1 MRFISQDKCK
11 EEEHMERLDLPEFV
25 VRVIDRLEACGYE
38 AYAVGG
44 CVRDMIMGRVPN
56 DYDVTTNALPEETK
70 RCFDGWRVIET
81 GIKHGTVTVISEG
94 NNIEVTTYR
103 LDGEYADNRHP
114 KEVTFTSDITADLSR
129 RDFTVNAMAYSHK
142 RGFADAFDGMGDILN
157 RQIRSVGDARQ
168 RFREDGLRILRALR
182 FSSVLG
188 FSIDSETAIAIHDCK
203 ELLKN
208 ISVERILSEFTKLI
222 TGSGAESI
230 LSDYRDVIAVFI
242 PDVEKV
248 SAETYSEA
256 VKIVSLCPAEKS
268 IRYAAFLGHL
278 GGADGLIGRTLDRLN
293 SDTRTRRTAE
303 AIYECY
309 LKGAE
314 EGKIFAR
321 YAICRSGYEV
331 ARAAAELCAATGK
344 VRGDAAYVAVS
355 ERYAENIERENS
367 ADGRCLSL
375 SELKISG
382 KQLMSI
388 GIKGPDIGKILS
400 ALLCLV
406 MEEKLEN
413 KECDLMSAAQRL
425 RSEE

>member
-1 MRFISQDKCK
+1 
-11 EEEHMERLDLPEFV
+11 MERLDLPEYV

-56 DYDVTTNALPEETK
+56 DYDVTTNALPEETEK
-70 RCFDGWRVIET
+70 CFEGWRVIET

-142 RGFADAFDGMGDILN
+142 RGFADDFNGRDDIKSRTL
-157 RQIRSVGDARQ
+157 RCVGDPHQ
-168 RFREDGLRILRALR
+168 RFCEDGLRILRALR

-188 FSIDSETAIAIHDCK
+188 FSIDAETAIAIHDLK

-222 TGSGAESI
+222 TGAGAESI
-230 LSDYRDVIAVFI
+230 LSDYRDVIEIFI
-242 PDVEKV
+242 PDIKKV
-248 SAETYSEA
+248 SEQTYSEA
-256 VKIVSLCPAEKS
+256 VKIVSLCPAEKC

-278 GGADGLIGRTLDRLN
+278 GGSDGLIGHTLSGLN
-293 SDTRTRRTAE
+293 SDTKTRRTAE

-314 EGKIFAR
+314 QGKTFAR
-321 YAICRSGYEV
+321 YSIYRSGYEV
-331 ARAAAELCAATGK
+331 ARAAAELCVAMGK
-344 VRGDAAYVAVS
+344 IRGDAACVAVA
-355 ERYAENIERENS
+355 ERYIENIERENS
-367 ADGRCLSL
+367 ANGRCLSL

-388 GIKGPDIGKILS
+388 GIKGPVIGKILS

-406 MEEKLEN
+406 IEEKIEN
-413 KECDLMSAAQRL
+413 EENDLMSAARRL